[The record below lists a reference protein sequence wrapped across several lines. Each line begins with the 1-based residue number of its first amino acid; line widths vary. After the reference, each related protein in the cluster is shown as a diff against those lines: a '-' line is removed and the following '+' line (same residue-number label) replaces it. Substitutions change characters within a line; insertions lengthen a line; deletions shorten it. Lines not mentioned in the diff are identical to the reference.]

1 MTRFDTGNV
10 IVYVTG
16 RTTRASVVAEEE
28 LVWGKREREMEADPG
43 GSSGSGS
50 DAPVTPSTGERG
62 YTG

>member
-10 IVYVTG
+10 IVHAYRSNHEGVSGGG
-16 RTTRASVVAEEE
+16 RRAGMGQA
-28 LVWGKREREMEADPG
+28 RERDGCRWG

-50 DAPVTPSTGERG
+50 DAPVTPSTGEQG